1 MGRPGDDWKQ
11 QALADFGQWLEEW
24 TGDPPA
30 ADAGETAECDLRDL
44 FAEIAALRQETR
56 LQNREQARVG
66 RELTRAGALYET
78 VADWAQHR
86 EEDLASFEQRVARAA
101 EDRCLRPFFE
111 VRDALVRG
119 RAAAGELRRP
129 PRLFRRRAPGIAG
142 VVQGYELALR
152 RFDRMLGGFRRPAL
166 ADRRESLRCPHHAV
180 GGDAPG
186 RATRRQ
192 GGRRGVSQRFYA
204 RRPGASPGRGSRQPS
219 RPEGVISMEPVI
231 GIDLGTTNSEVAI
244 ISGGTPRIVRE
255 GDEAILPSCV
265 GLDETGQVV
274 IGHQARNQYAVAPE
288 RTVLS
293 IKRLMGSETK
303 VPMGAEE
310 YRPQEISAF
319 ILKALKERAS
329 SALGRPVSKAVI
341 TVPAY
346 FTDAQRQ
353 ATREAGDLA
362 GLEVVR
368 IINEPTAAA
377 LSYESSSEG
386 HRKILVYDLGGGHLR
401 RLGGEP
407 GSRGG

>member
-152 RFDRMLGGFRRPAL
+152 RFDRMLDGFGVQLLPTVGNPFDARTMRSVETRRVAQL
-166 ADRRESLRCPHHAV
+166 ADKVVVEEFLSGFTRDGQVLRLA
-180 GGDAPG
+180 
-186 RATRRQ
+186 
-192 GGRRGVSQRFYA
+192 
-204 RRPGASPGRGSRQPS
+204 
-219 RPEGVISMEPVI
+219 
-231 GIDLGTTNSEVAI
+231 EVAVN
-244 ISGGTPRIVRE
+244 R
-255 GDEAILPSCV
+255 
-265 GLDETGQVV
+265 LD
-274 IGHQARNQYAVAPE
+274 P
-288 RTVLS
+288 
-293 IKRLMGSETK
+293 
-303 VPMGAEE
+303 
-310 YRPQEISAF
+310 
-319 ILKALKERAS
+319 KE
-329 SALGRPVSKAVI
+329 
-341 TVPAY
+341 
-346 FTDAQRQ
+346 
-353 ATREAGDLA
+353 
-362 GLEVVR
+362 
-368 IINEPTAAA
+368 
-377 LSYESSSEG
+377 
-386 HRKILVYDLGGGHLR
+386 
-401 RLGGEP
+401 
-407 GSRGG
+407 